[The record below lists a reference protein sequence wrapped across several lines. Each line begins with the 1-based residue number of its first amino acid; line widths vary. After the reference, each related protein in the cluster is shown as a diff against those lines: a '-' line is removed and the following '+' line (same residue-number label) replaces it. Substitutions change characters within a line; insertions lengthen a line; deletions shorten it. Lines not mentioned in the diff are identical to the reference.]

1 MGIFKVKRILD
12 FSEGSA
18 KVTGGPPGLQ
28 IQCGAL
34 EPSQVSSI
42 LMHFRQFIQNA
53 ADMLRCYQEIF
64 KEASKTWLTTDMI
77 L

>member
-1 MGIFKVKRILD
+1 MGVDGFFIKNHLHIDSRTLLKLEEILR
-12 FSEGSA
+12 FPQGSA

-42 LMHFRQFIQNA
+42 LMHFRHFISKFRF
-53 ADMLRCYQEIF
+53 LSKIF
-64 KEASKTWLTTDMI
+64 L
-77 L
+77 